1 MIDESLYQK
10 VLQKILNFLSY
21 AQRSE
26 NEIDRRLN
34 IYLRKLHL
42 SDEDKLALKAQI
54 LNRVEELNLINDLR
68 LAQEFV
74 SGVQNSKKAYSKTF
88 IIKKLLKKGIN
99 KEIINSAIEDLSE
112 DFDKKAPRFKG
123 LPRFL
128 FKQKM
133 WNYLA
138 GKGYSSSVINSIF
151 DSRPNFN

>member
-42 SDEDKLALKAQI
+42 PEEDKLALKAQI

-99 KEIINSAIEDLSE
+99 KEIIDSAIEDLSE
-112 DFDKKAPRFKG
+112 DFELTAA
-123 LPRFL
+123 L
-128 FKQKM
+128 
-133 WNYLA
+133 
-138 GKGYSSSVINSIF
+138 
-151 DSRPNFN
+151 